1 MPEDHDYAELFEV
14 FPELAESDVIFS
26 KEVLAHFGLLFSV
39 FADLETGVQLC
50 YTFWQLRNELSNG
63 EIRTEQKWV
72 ERYDAL
78 EAKAIKA
85 TFGTLLRLVDGF
97 DKLEPYMEKLH
108 TLKNRRDYFAHHFFR
123 AENDKMHSNEAILHL
138 LWRMHVLREEVDV
151 LSKLVSTVHG
161 EMLQAFYPHR
171 DMASEISAD
180 VTRLAEEYFENPS
193 TKVGWEID

>member
-1 MPEDHDYAELFEV
+1 MSEDHDYAELFEV
-14 FPELAESDVIFS
+14 FPELAEPEVIFT

-39 FADLETGVQLC
+39 FADLETGIQQC
-50 YTFWQLRNELSNG
+50 YTFWQLRSELSNG
-63 EIRTEQKWV
+63 EIGSERKWV

-85 TFGTLLRLVDGF
+85 TFGSLLRLVDGY
-97 DKLEPYMEKLH
+97 DKLEPHMEKLH
-108 TLKNRRDYFAHHFFR
+108 ILKNRRDYFAHHFFR
-123 AENDKMHSNEAILHL
+123 AENDKMHSNEGILRL
-138 LWRMHVLREEVDV
+138 LWRMHVLREEVDA
-151 LSKLVSTVHG
+151 LSKLISTVHS

-180 VTRLAEEYFENPS
+180 VARLAEEYLENPP